1 MKRTITLILIII
13 CTAGGAAACSAAGSS
28 GPHGSGSSGGGS
40 SGSGSSGGGA
50 PAGGTEQTMSVM
62 RQLAHCIRD
71 HGMPGW
77 PDPVINPLTGAPD
90 WPRDA
95 PRVPAG
101 IQQACQSVASRLPP
115 DVQQSQPPTATSM
128 QALLRFARCMRSH
141 GVTNW
146 PDPNALGDFPLTT
159 QMSIQFK
166 SADRQATNAC
176 IRYVPGGT
184 QYLQFVGAAAP
195 QAASGGSGHG

>member
-1 MKRTITLILIII
+1 MSGRRGGWSVGLARLKGGPMKRTIALILISI
-13 CTAGGAAACSAAGSS
+13 CLAGGAAACSAAGSS
-28 GPHGSGSSGGGS
+28 GPRGGGSQGSGPQGGDSQGSGSQT
-40 SGSGSSGGGA
+40 
-50 PAGGTEQTMSVM
+50 GGT
-62 RQLAHCIRD
+62 
-71 HGMPGW
+71 
-77 PDPVINPLTGAPD
+77 DPVINPLTGAPD
-90 WPRDA
+90 WPHNA
-95 PRVPAG
+95 PRVPAS
-101 IQQACQSVASRLPP
+101 IQQACQSVANRLPP